1 MNRLLAAA
9 ALTLT
14 LSIASPAADWLQ
26 FRGPQAGGDG
36 LEATLFPDP
45 AARLAWK
52 VELPGRGL
60 SSPIVVGERV
70 FLTCASGP
78 AQRRLHVICFQARD
92 GARLWERTFQATG
105 RTMCHEKTSV
115 ATPTAVS
122 DGSHVFA
129 VFSSGDAVCLDLD
142 GNILWFRAL
151 GEDYPNASNSLGM
164 SSSPVFAD
172 GVFVTPLETDVQS
185 IAIGLD
191 ALTGTNRWKLDR
203 PRRANWTSPVLARVG
218 QASMVFLQSSAGVH
232 AVEPGTGRV
241 AWSYPDGASTIPSS
255 AFAQGLLFVPSHGI
269 TALQTTGDSVPKQ
282 VWRVAAIRP
291 GTASPVVARD
301 RIYVINDAGV
311 LTCGSVT
318 DGTRLWQTRLKG
330 AISATPVIAG
340 PLLYAVNEEGLIQV
354 VDVTK
359 PEGEVVGEFNLGET
373 ILGTPSIGGG
383 AIYFRSDR
391 HLWRFGKP

>member
-1 MNRLLAAA
+1 MNRLLASAG
-9 ALTLT
+9 LTLALVCAT
-14 LSIASPAADWLQ
+14 HAADWLQ
-26 FRGPQAGGDG
+26 FRGPQAGGSV
-36 LEATLFPDP
+36 EATTLFTNLG
-45 AARLAWK
+45 AHLAWK
-52 VELPGRGL
+52 VALPGRGL
-60 SSPIVVGERV
+60 SSPIVVGDRL

-78 AQRRLHVICFQARD
+78 GQRRLHVICFRSKD
-92 GARLWERTFQATG
+92 GSRLWERTFQATG

-115 ATPTAVS
+115 ATPTAAS
-122 DGSHVFA
+122 DGSRVFA

-164 SSSPVFAD
+164 SSSPVFAE

-191 ALTGTNRWKLDR
+191 GATGTNRWKLDR
-203 PRRANWTSPVLARVG
+203 PRRANWTSPVLGRVG
-218 QASMVFLQSSAGVH
+218 QAAMVFLQSSAGVH

-241 AWSYPDGASTIPSS
+241 AWSYSDGASTIPSS
-255 AFAQGLLFVPSHGI
+255 AFAEGVLFVPSHGI
-269 TALQTTGDSVPKQ
+269 TALQTVGDSVPKHL
-282 VWRVAAIRP
+282 WRVAAIRP
-291 GTASPVVARD
+291 GTASPVVAQG

-311 LTCGSVT
+311 LTCGNVA

-330 AISATPVIAG
+330 AMSATPIVAG
-340 PLLYAVNEEGLIQV
+340 PFLYAVNEAGLIQV

-359 PEGEVVGEFNLGET
+359 PEGEVVGDFNLGET

-383 AIYFRSDR
+383 AIYFRSDG
-391 HLWRFGKP
+391 HLWRFGNP